1 MPRKTLTPDYVAQL
15 EARAQDAKEKL
26 KSQRRKDDARA
37 RILLG
42 ALALAY
48 VEAHP
53 ANGEKMLQAFGLSA
67 PLRETDF
74 RFLCDRLPAMLAAA
88 LKKGRED
95 RP

>member
-1 MPRKTLTPDYVAQL
+1 MPRKNLTPEYVAQL
-15 EARAQDAKEKL
+15 EARASDAKEKL
-26 KSQRRKDDARA
+26 KSQKRKDDARA

-42 ALALAY
+42 ALTLAY

-53 ANGEKMLQAFGLSA
+53 ANGERLLQAFGVSA

-74 RFLCDRLPAMLAAA
+74 RFLCDSLPATLAAA

-95 RP
+95 RA